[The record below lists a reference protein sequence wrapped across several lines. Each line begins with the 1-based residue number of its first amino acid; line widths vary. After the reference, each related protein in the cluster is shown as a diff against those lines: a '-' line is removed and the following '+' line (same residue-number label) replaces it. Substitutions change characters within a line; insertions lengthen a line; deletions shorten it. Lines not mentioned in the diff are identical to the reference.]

1 MTMAFTGK
9 FVYVYNIHMY
19 MDYIYVYIHI
29 CIYKY
34 TNYCIFYLKLLYIVF
49 FCLFYNE
56 TPA

>member
-19 MDYIYVYIHI
+19 MDYICVYIHI